1 MEDNSP
7 QDEFKISAD
16 KLKEYLQ
23 SSQKDPDYEVSSEKN
38 QRFSSNP
45 TRDELIEMIS
55 IVHQAVSN
63 LDESKESQTE
73 RCIDLLER
81 LSGACVAQTN
91 VLAEHEQAIEQLHT
105 IVKSN
110 NKTIVVLTGLT
121 LLSMSWS
128 LTILAA
134 MFNVSHQ

>member
-7 QDEFKISAD
+7 KDEFKISED
-16 KLKEYLQ
+16 KLREYLE
-23 SSQKDPDYEVSSEKN
+23 SSQKDPDYDVSNEKN
-38 QRFSSNP
+38 RRFSSNP
-45 TRDELIEMIS
+45 TRDELVEMIS
-55 IVHQAVSN
+55 IVHQAVSK

-81 LSGACVAQTN
+81 LSEACVTQTK
-91 VLAEHEQAIEQLHT
+91 VIAEHEQAIEQLQKV
-105 IVKSN
+105 VKSN
-110 NKTIVVLTGLT
+110 NKTIIVLTGLT

>member
-7 QDEFKISAD
+7 KDEFKISED
-16 KLKEYLQ
+16 KLREYLE

-38 QRFSSNP
+38 RRFSSNP
-45 TRDELIEMIS
+45 TRDELMEMIS
-55 IVHQAVSN
+55 IVHQAVSK
-63 LDESKESQTE
+63 LDGSKESQTE

-110 NKTIVVLTGLT
+110 NKTIVILTGLT